1 MLYWRSWNEKLVH
14 NWCPNTEQTK
24 AYGRLST
31 LDFGDQ
37 FFTKELMFIVC
48 LLVCLFVCLLVCLFI
63 CLFTWCSC
71 SSCPLFGKYEKSILS
86 YFYETTKTNTHM
98 TFDLEPRSK
107 LNAQNE
113 SPYMVSYMS
122 AIQSKSLSCI
132 VFEIFKKKCIS
143 DLWPLTK
150 WHWMT
155 SAKK

>member
-1 MLYWRSWNEKLVH
+1 
-14 NWCPNTEQTK
+14 
-24 AYGRLST
+24 
-31 LDFGDQ
+31 
-37 FFTKELMFIVC
+37 MFIVC

-86 YFYETTKTNTHM
+86 YFYETTKTNTHL

-113 SPYMVSYMS
+113 SPYMISYMS
-122 AIQSKSLSCI
+122 AIQSRSLSCI

-143 DLWPLTK
+143 ELWPPPSGTEWPQLKNKTTCINNTFHTSYLPSLITFHLTVPEK
-150 WHWMT
+150 PACT
-155 SAKK
+155 RV